1 MTPANR
7 TPGPDGGDGA
17 DTGLGADVGAGVAA
31 VRGMVRARRR
41 QRTWTDRYTTLFGV
55 ALAFVLAAPAAGRA
69 VGAVPGAADPAR
81 AGAGLAL
88 IALLVA
94 GALAAARA
102 FGPVAVSPA
111 DAAWLLLSPLPRRAV
126 LRRSAL
132 ILLAVSAAAGVALG
146 VALLA
151 ALGAPDHATLRLLA
165 ALAVGVATMVGGT
178 SAAVL
183 AQASHRWDAWLLA
196 AIGVA
201 LAAAA
206 LAAVMSMGPGRHLT
220 AAIASAPVPA
230 WLAAAS
236 ASAAVAAAVAA
247 RAWAAL
253 GRIPARVLLD
263 ASTRSGHATAAALNL
278 DPATLTWIAEDARW
292 RGRRLRS
299 RPWPAAFGPVRV
311 RGPLAVAWQ
320 EWRRLSRRPV
330 RLALLAAACAV
341 PALTARAFAPHADAV
356 PAVAVAVL
364 AAGALAAAAAATTG
378 ARRDADDPALTRLI
392 GAPRRA
398 VLAARALLPALLGGA
413 WLTLA
418 LTALNAAGA
427 LPPGPWWPF
436 GALCAP
442 ALAAGALRMARRRP
456 VDHALPVLL
465 SPIGSLP
472 TGPLLWALTGA
483 DLAALGCAPTLQA
496 LANGPSPT
504 LAAAQAAAGA
514 LTLTAYLTL
523 TPRP

>member
-1 MTPANR
+1 M
-7 TPGPDGGDGA
+7 
-17 DTGLGADVGAGVAA
+17 AA
-31 VRGMVRARRR
+31 VRGLVRSRRR
-41 QRTWTDRYTTLFGV
+41 ERTWTDRYTILFGAAV
-55 ALAFVLAAPAAGRA
+55 AFVLAAPAAGRA

-102 FGPVAVSPA
+102 FGPVALSPA

-132 ILLAVSAAAGVALG
+132 ILLAVSAVAGVALG

-165 ALAVGVATMVGGT
+165 ALAVGAATAVGGT

-206 LAAVMSMGPGRHLT
+206 LAAVTSMGPGRHLT
-220 AAIASAPVPA
+220 TAIAAAPVPA

-236 ASAAVAAAVAA
+236 ASAAAAAVAA
-247 RAWAAL
+247 RAWTAL

-263 ASTRSGHATAAALNL
+263 ASTRSGNATAAALNL

-311 RGPLAVAWQ
+311 RGALAVAWQ

-341 PALTARAFAPHADAV
+341 PALTARAFAPHAHAV
-356 PAVAVAVL
+356 PAAAVAVL

-378 ARRDADDPALTRLI
+378 ARRDADDPALARLTR
-392 GAPRRA
+392 APRRA

-483 DLAALGCAPTLQA
+483 DLAALGCAPALQA
-496 LANGPSPT
+496 LADGPSPS
-504 LAAAQAAAGA
+504 LAAAQAATGA

-523 TPRP
+523 NPRP